1 MKIERPKVIEFQDVK
16 IGQVF
21 DYNGDIFMRILT
33 IEAPD
38 KDVRLANSVNLQT
51 GTDELIKD
59 LQEVTLY
66 ENAKVVIE

>member
-1 MKIERPKVIEFQDVK
+1 MKIEKPKVMEFQDVK
-16 IGQVF
+16 VGQVF
-21 DYNGDIFMRILT
+21 GYGDDIFIRILT

-51 GTDELIKD
+51 GADKLIKD

>member
-1 MKIERPKVIEFQDVK
+1 MKIEKPKVVEFQDVEV
-16 IGQVF
+16 GQVF

-38 KDVRLANSVNLQT
+38 KDLRLANSVNLQT
-51 GTDELIKD
+51 GTDILMYDTE
-59 LQEVTLY
+59 EVTIY

>member
-1 MKIERPKVIEFQDVK
+1 MKIEKPKVVEFQDVEV
-16 IGQVF
+16 GQVF

-38 KDVRLANSVNLQT
+38 KDLRLANSVNLQT
-51 GTDELIKD
+51 GTDILMYDTE
-59 LQEVTLY
+59 EVIIY

>member
-16 IGQVF
+16 VGQVF
-21 DYNGDIFMRILT
+21 GYDDNIFIRIIT

-51 GTDELIKD
+51 GVDKLIKD